1 MNPDRKPNS
10 ELLDIFFLKI
20 RGEKCLPNSEEDDE
34 EVLGTVHRGGK
45 AGHGH
50 CLQGKGIGDDTS
62 G

>member
-1 MNPDRKPNS
+1 MAKNAYLIVKKLMS
-10 ELLDIFFLKI
+10 
-20 RGEKCLPNSEEDDE
+20 E

-45 AGHGH
+45 AGHSH

>member
-1 MNPDRKPNS
+1 MSKFPIFGP
-10 ELLDIFFLKI
+10 IFGYFFLKI
-20 RGEKCLPNSEEDDE
+20 RGEKCLPNSEEVDE

-45 AGHGH
+45 AGHSH